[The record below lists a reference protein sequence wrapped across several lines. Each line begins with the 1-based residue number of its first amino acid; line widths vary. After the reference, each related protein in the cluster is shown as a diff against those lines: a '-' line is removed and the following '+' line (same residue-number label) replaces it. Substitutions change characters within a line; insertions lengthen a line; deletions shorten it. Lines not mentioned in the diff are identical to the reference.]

1 MDNKS
6 EKVVLFLSNLDTH
19 FQGKT
24 VDGKFCSERTTDG
37 TLVLCPEDS
46 EAREQGHLV
55 VYWQGDPNRKT
66 VVLSQEFVREA
77 VIDYVDRRSRVE
89 IIDDKKA
96 EIDFMF
102 RHFGVKTGIRIK
114 TEKEGAL
121 RKTVKA
127 LKGILSLVLRI
138 KSAF

>member
-1 MDNKS
+1 MDNRS

-19 FQGKT
+19 FQGKW
-24 VDGKFCSERTTDG
+24 VDDKFCAERTTDG

-77 VIDYVDRRSRVE
+77 IIDYVDRRSRVE
-89 IIDDKKA
+89 IIDDING
-96 EIDFMF
+96 EMDFLF
-102 RHFGVKTGIRIK
+102 RHFGFKTGIKIE
-114 TEKEGAL
+114 TEKEGVL

-127 LKGILSLVLRI
+127 LKGLLFFVLRI